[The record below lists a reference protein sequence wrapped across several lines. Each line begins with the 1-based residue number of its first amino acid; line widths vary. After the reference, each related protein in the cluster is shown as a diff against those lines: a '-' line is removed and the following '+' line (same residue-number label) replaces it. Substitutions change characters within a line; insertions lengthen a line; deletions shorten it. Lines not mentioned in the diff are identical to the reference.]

1 MLEVHESDQGVIFNV
16 KVTPRASREQM
27 RGVESGALKVRL
39 TAPPVDDK
47 ANKALI
53 KLLAKRLGVAK
64 SKVQIKAGHKS
75 RAKRVMVAGLTAAQV
90 TRRLDL

>member
-16 KVTPRASREQM
+16 KVTPRASREEV

-47 ANKALI
+47 ANKALV
-53 KLLAKRLGVAK
+53 KLLAKRLSVAK
-64 SKVQIKAGHKS
+64 SKVQIKGGHKS
-75 RAKRVMVAGLTAAQV
+75 RAKRVMVRGLNAAQV
-90 TRRLDL
+90 TRRLGL